1 MSHVLQYTVQETINS
16 TSVIHSPSVSS
27 RINSKMTFQEEKC
40 NVINV
45 CNNNSQQVARNFSLA
60 HSNEVRSR
68 FNAHKASLLT
78 LQIEHS
84 AERKPLYLS
93 RFRKLH

>member
-1 MSHVLQYTVQETINS
+1 MDTFKNDSKTI
-16 TSVIHSPSVSS
+16 I
-27 RINSKMTFQEEKC
+27 EENWYVVNTKC

-45 CNNNSQQVARNFSLA
+45 CNNNSQQVARIFSLA

-84 AERKPLYLS
+84 AERKPLYAS